1 MRVVVQRCKNASV
14 KVNDKIIGKIDK
26 GYLLFVGFT
35 NGDNENVIKK
45 MAKKI
50 VNLRIFEDKN
60 DKMNLSLKEVNA
72 SILSVS
78 QFTLYAKLNGRRP
91 SFTDALNYNDA
102 KKLYEYFNLELEK
115 QDIKVENGIFGADM
129 KVNLLNDGPVTII
142 IDSEDIL
149 WKNK

>member
-115 QDIKVENGIFGADM
+115 QDVTVENGIFGADM

-149 WKNK
+149 